1 MKYIKLYHTISLSAI
16 LALTP
21 VALTSCDDDTD
32 PTPIASTSQL
42 TSGAVTYNSLSFT
55 WEPVDNAVQYGCQLT
70 DANGEAVDAK
80 VTKSTSVTFTGLE
93 AATTYT
99 LNVWAYAAVG
109 GPYATSE
116 PVTIT
121 ATTTALSQLAAPH
134 VAIDNRAGTVTASW
148 NAVEGATSYQVTLA
162 LDGETLS
169 SSEETGT
176 SYSWSGL
183 EKGNYIVTVR
193 AISTIA
199 GYEPI
204 SAPAQATFVID
215 RAEIWRAEGTYTRAT
230 DGAKW
235 GATLVAYSDDTYQLL
250 NWYNGGTSLD
260 FSFDPAVDEEE
271 RFALIGDYEY
281 DYNTGAYYVPTGL
294 ASPATVPV
302 YTWYGYSNLTGD
314 RKSGEISLYIYDTNS
329 FDIFTWD
336 TSAAG
341 ITADDLAGTWSS
353 VQTGLEYDWDTDSW
367 PDFNYSQSVTV
378 TKIDDKTVSF
388 DGIIWSGYT
397 LVGTID
403 SASRTI
409 TIKPQEWGYYTFGAE
424 DDVNGSVVA
433 TIEDNGNI
441 RLAGFTAWYMGYTYY
456 YDTEVIMSR

>member
-183 EKGNYIVTVR
+183 EKGNYIVTV
-193 AISTIA
+193 
-199 GYEPI
+199 
-204 SAPAQATFVID
+204 
-215 RAEIWRAEGTYTRAT
+215 
-230 DGAKW
+230 
-235 GATLVAYSDDTYQLL
+235 
-250 NWYNGGTSLD
+250 
-260 FSFDPAVDEEE
+260 
-271 RFALIGDYEY
+271 
-281 DYNTGAYYVPTGL
+281 
-294 ASPATVPV
+294 
-302 YTWYGYSNLTGD
+302 
-314 RKSGEISLYIYDTNS
+314 
-329 FDIFTWD
+329 
-336 TSAAG
+336 
-341 ITADDLAGTWSS
+341 
-353 VQTGLEYDWDTDSW
+353 
-367 PDFNYSQSVTV
+367 
-378 TKIDDKTVSF
+378 
-388 DGIIWSGYT
+388 
-397 LVGTID
+397 
-403 SASRTI
+403 
-409 TIKPQEWGYYTFGAE
+409 
-424 DDVNGSVVA
+424 
-433 TIEDNGNI
+433 
-441 RLAGFTAWYMGYTYY
+441 
-456 YDTEVIMSR
+456 